1 MRKFILILSALMVS
15 SLAYA
20 ADPVKAPRRAAVP
33 DNNWTGF
40 FFGLAGGYGFNGE
53 TSYGLGINHDVK
65 GWFGCVEGGVRAQAL
80 NNPIVLGVVLDACY
94 GDIDGN
100 TSPIPGA
107 NVAGKID
114 WFGSARG
121 LVGVSLNSPILLYG
135 TFGVGA
141 ARAETAVSFGPI
153 GLNDKSTPIGWTG
166 GLGLE
171 YMMAKS
177 TSLNI
182 EWQRYHFSD
191 EAACFGGT
199 PCIGG
204 SYKHEMDLV
213 KVGYRKGF

>member
-121 LVGVSLNSPILLYG
+121 LVGVSLNSPILLVYFIVHNTPRYLG
-135 TFGVGA
+135 RPLGRFHPQA
-141 ARAETAVSFGPI
+141 A
-153 GLNDKSTPIGWTG
+153 TPLSIWSSIQ
-166 GLGLE
+166 
-171 YMMAKS
+171 Y
-177 TSLNI
+177 
-182 EWQRYHFSD
+182 
-191 EAACFGGT
+191 
-199 PCIGG
+199 
-204 SYKHEMDLV
+204 
-213 KVGYRKGF
+213 